1 MKRFEKLFKS
11 YKPFTIFPKTSIL
24 DVRNVSKYNSEKWKL
39 KSEPKNSYMMSAAN
53 KHSCNLMSKK
63 VKKEFFRKYAG

>member
-1 MKRFEKLFKS
+1 MLYEELEKMEKESYSKPYETYKMKRFEKLIKG

-39 KSEPKNSYMMSAAN
+39 KSEPKNS
-53 KHSCNLMSKK
+53 
-63 VKKEFFRKYAG
+63 

>member
-11 YKPFTIFPKTSIL
+11 YKPFTIFPKASIL

-39 KSEPKNSYMMSAAN
+39 KSEPKNT
-53 KHSCNLMSKK
+53 
-63 VKKEFFRKYAG
+63 